1 MASPRSYHAQGP
13 TPRRSSLVTP
23 PSARTLADLLQ
34 RLVEVGRG
42 ASALPPR
49 REILVDALVLGLVLR
64 CGRGRVVGQGQH
76 QLEVAIELLQQLDG
90 PLAAAVVALGV
101 AGDLEQRVDRLAGE
115 LDRQR
120 DVVGLRRAPALG
132 SSGTI
137 TS

>member
-1 MASPRSYHAQGP
+1 
-13 TPRRSSLVTP
+13 
-23 PSARTLADLLQ
+23 
-34 RLVEVGRG
+34 
-42 ASALPPR
+42 
-49 REILVDALVLGLVLR
+49 
-64 CGRGRVVGQGQH
+64 
-76 QLEVAIELLQQLDG
+76 LQQLDG